1 MTTIQDASVYLRTE
15 PRIWLI
21 KRQLEQIL
29 KLVDLEKDGKVVDVD
44 GFRLKNLSQ
53 WADHKSSLYSDIGSV
68 SGYCN
73 ADCILSYTCRLII
86 SGEGIFSW
94 VICTLPKIIQITC
107 SISTMERN

>member
-15 PRIWLI
+15 SRIWLI

-29 KLVDLEKDGKVVDVD
+29 KLVDLEKDGKVVEVD

-53 WADHKSSLYSDIGSV
+53 WTDHKSSLYSNIGSV

-73 ADCILSYTCRLII
+73 ADCIFCYEK
-86 SGEGIFSW
+86 GNP
-94 VICTLPKIIQITC
+94 LPFARDLKKADR
-107 SISTMERN
+107 SESESDSVAKVK